1 MKHIFTKAGAGLLLI
16 IVIMGAAPRPAQAQW
31 IVNDPV
37 NLVQNTLTAIKS
49 VTGCDAKECG
59 LDAIAWT
66 ISKMAIQTMTKSVVG
81 WINNGFSGS
90 PAFVSNVD
98 VYLGQLGDAVANQ
111 FIGKLLT
118 DPAIKSPFQT
128 VVGTL
133 AQANYLRSTAANGFF
148 LQHPYTLNQ
157 YTTDDAGFISGR
169 NFSGGWQAWLAYG
182 QPQNNPLGAQQLAQ
196 NELQKEIADAQT
208 IAIKKLDW
216 GQGFLSWCGEKTGDS
231 SALTTVPL
239 QSMNASLNSGVPQ
252 INADGTV
259 SSGQS
264 SGTNVTINPVNASAP
279 GGQAA
284 NCLRSDGTLGDVK
297 TPGSVIQAQL
307 NKTLGLTGDQLVT
320 ADEFNEIIGALMSQ
334 LVGDVI
340 GPNGLLGVSQSSSNG
355 TSILD
360 QATAP
365 SQLTGNSGSIGTA
378 FLQGLASSQDEIKQ
392 YQSAWAT
399 IGTAASNAISAGG
412 KSCPD
417 TTASPA
423 DVKAQADAAATKAAA
438 DLAALQKISNDANTA
453 SQNGTIANDQP
464 GSSNPN
470 AASLQKVGDE
480 YQAFMNSSTTPGMPS
495 ATDIQYAVA
504 QSQDSTSTPVTLYTQ
519 MQHIAN
525 LCLY

>member
-360 QATAP
+360 QATA
-365 SQLTGNSGSIGTA
+365 
-378 FLQGLASSQDEIKQ
+378 
-392 YQSAWAT
+392 
-399 IGTAASNAISAGG
+399 
-412 KSCPD
+412 
-417 TTASPA
+417 
-423 DVKAQADAAATKAAA
+423 
-438 DLAALQKISNDANTA
+438 
-453 SQNGTIANDQP
+453 
-464 GSSNPN
+464 
-470 AASLQKVGDE
+470 
-480 YQAFMNSSTTPGMPS
+480 
-495 ATDIQYAVA
+495 
-504 QSQDSTSTPVTLYTQ
+504 
-519 MQHIAN
+519 
-525 LCLY
+525 